1 MFTPIILMC
10 YLETTTCLTSTDQT
24 VYDNMDD
31 CEYSLRVGV
40 RELLTIKDW
49 NIKAFQCLSWY
60 IDT

>member
-1 MFTPIILMC
+1 MC

-24 VYDNMDD
+24 VYDSMEE
-31 CEYSLRVGV
+31 CEYSLRIGV
-40 RELLTIKDW
+40 TELLKVKEW